1 MSATLKTL
9 TLSALAGA
17 VGAAMA
23 SFAVPASAAEE
34 AAMEKCYGVS
44 LKGQNDCAAGAHSCA
59 GTSTVD
65 YQGDSFKLVPA
76 GTRSQSIVTHRRVSF
91 VTVPRGA
98 LSTIQGALTDA
109 R

>member
-1 MSATLKTL
+1 MSQTMKTL
-9 TLSALAGA
+9 TMSALIGA

-23 SFAVPASAAEE
+23 TFAVPASAAEE

-76 GTRSQSIVTHRRVSF
+76 GTCTSMETPLGPGSLTPIE
-91 VTVPRGA
+91 RGA
-98 LSTIQGALTDA
+98 
-109 R
+109 

>member
-1 MSATLKTL
+1 MTIKM
-9 TLSALAGA
+9 LSTVVLAGA
-17 VGAAMA
+17 VTAALA

-76 GTRSQSIVTHRRVSF
+76 GTCTSMETPLGPGSLTPIE
-91 VTVPRGA
+91 RGA
-98 LSTIQGALTDA
+98 
-109 R
+109 

>member
-1 MSATLKTL
+1 MNSRLISAF
-9 TLSALAGA
+9 ALASA

-23 SFAVPASAAEE
+23 SFSVPAAAED

-65 YQGDSFKLVPA
+65 YDGQSFKLVPA
-76 GTRSQSIVTHRRVSF
+76 GTCTTMETPLGAGSLTPLQ
-91 VTVPRGA
+91 RGA
-98 LSTIQGALTDA
+98 
-109 R
+109 